1 MGNKVNSH
9 QENNSVRIKT
19 ALISVSDK
27 SGLGSFARSLTELG
41 VQIISTGGTAR
52 TLEEEG
58 VGVIRVSERT
68 GFPEILD
75 GRVKTLHPRIHA
87 GILARHADTAHRQT
101 LAEHDIGPIELVV
114 VNLYPF
120 SKTSA
125 RPGVSREE
133 AVEQIDIGGPTLVR
147 AAAKNSDSVTIV
159 VDPGDYPRVIA
170 EMKAGKGNVPLSIRE
185 ALATKA
191 FQQTAAYDASIA
203 TWMEQAGGRE
213 EDQLPPALI
222 LNLKRRATLRYGE
235 NPHQR
240 ASLYSSGPPAGH
252 LAAKQHQGKE
262 LSFNN
267 LVDMDSAW
275 ALCGEF
281 DRSACCIIKHNN
293 PCGTALGDSS
303 VEAFRKALECDPV
316 SAFGSVIAYNRSV
329 DERTAKEMSQLFVEV
344 VLAPF
349 YDSEALESFSGKK
362 NLRVIEMPQQSDS
375 PRPLNLR
382 SIQGGFLVQERDAFY
397 LKAED
402 LEVVSKTKPR
412 EDQLKDLLFSWTV
425 CKHVKSNAIV
435 LAKSEQ
441 TLGIGAGQ
449 MSRVDSVELS
459 VRKAKVSLA
468 GSVMASDA
476 FFPFPDSIE
485 AAARAG
491 VKAVIQPGGSIRDQ
505 EVIEA
510 ADRHG
515 LAMVF
520 TGIRHFRH

>member
-1 MGNKVNSH
+1 MPI
-9 QENNSVRIKT
+9 RT

-27 SGLGSFARSLTELG
+27 SGLECFARSLTELG

-52 TLEEEG
+52 ALKKAG
-58 VGVIRVSERT
+58 LSVIRVSERT

-87 GILARHADTAHRQT
+87 GILARQANPTHGQT
-101 LAEHDIGPIELVV
+101 LAEHDIDPIQLVV

-120 SKTSA
+120 SRTVA
-125 RPGVSREE
+125 LPGVSREE

-147 AAAKNSDSVTIV
+147 AAAKNSECVTVV

-170 EMKAGKGNVPLSIRE
+170 EMKSGKGEVPLSTRQ

-191 FQQTAAYDASIA
+191 FQETAAYDASIA
-203 TWMEQAGGRE
+203 AWMENAGGRGE
-213 EDQLPPALI
+213 NELPAALL
-222 LNLKRRATLRYGE
+222 LNLKQRATLRYGE

-240 ASLYSSGPPAGH
+240 ASLYSSGPLTGH

-275 ALCGEF
+275 ALCREF

-293 PCGTALGDSS
+293 PCGAALGDSPL
-303 VEAFRKALECDPV
+303 EAFQKALECDPV
-316 SAFGSVIAYNRSV
+316 SAFGSVIAYNRSL
-329 DERTAKEMSQLFVEV
+329 DAGTAAAMNQLFVEV
-344 VLAPF
+344 VLAPLYAAAALDRF
-349 YDSEALESFSGKK
+349 SEKK
-362 NLRVIEMPQQSDS
+362 NLRVIEMPQESDTAG
-375 PRPLNLR
+375 PFNLR
-382 SIQGGFLVQERDAFY
+382 SIQGGFLVQERDAFF
-397 LKAED
+397 LKAQD
-402 LEVVSKTKPR
+402 LQVVSKVAPE
-412 EDQLKDLLFSWTV
+412 EDQLKDLLFSWAV

-435 LAKSEQ
+435 LAKREQ

-459 VRKAKVSLA
+459 VRKARERLA

>member
-1 MGNKVNSH
+1 M
-9 QENNSVRIKT
+9 QIKT

-27 SGLGSFARSLTELG
+27 TGLGSFARSLTELG

-58 VGVIRVSERT
+58 VSVTRVSERT
-68 GFPEILD
+68 GFPEILE

-87 GILARHADTAHRQT
+87 GILARHADPAHRQT
-101 LAEHDIGPIELVV
+101 LAEYDIGPIELVV

-120 SKTSA
+120 STTVA
-125 RPGVSREE
+125 RPDVNREE
-133 AVEQIDIGGPTLVR
+133 AVEQIDIGGPTLAR
-147 AAAKNSDSVTIV
+147 AAAKNSDSVTVV

-170 EMKAGKGNVPLSIRE
+170 EMKAGKGNVPLSIRQQ
-185 ALATKA
+185 LATKA
-191 FQQTAAYDASIA
+191 FRHTAAYDAAIA
-203 TWMEQAGGRE
+203 DWMESAGRSE
-213 EDQLPPALI
+213 EDQLPAALL
-222 LNLKRRATLRYGE
+222 LNLKQSATLRYGE

-240 ASLYSSGPPAGH
+240 ASLYSSGPPAGL

-275 ALCGEF
+275 GLCREF
-281 DRSACCIIKHNN
+281 DRPACCIIKHNN
-293 PCGTALGDSS
+293 PCGAALGDSLG
-303 VEAFRKALECDPV
+303 EAYRKALACDPISV
-316 SAFGSVIAYNRSV
+316 FGSVIAYNRSV
-329 DERTAKEMSQLFVEV
+329 DEETAAEMSQLFVEV
-344 VLAPF
+344 VVAPF
-349 YDSEALESFSGKK
+349 YDSHALELFSQKK
-362 NLRVIEMPQQSDS
+362 NLRVIEMAQQSDS
-375 PRPLNLR
+375 SSPLNLR

-402 LEVVSKTKPR
+402 LEVVSKVEPG
-412 EDQLKDLLFSWTV
+412 EEQMKDLLFSWTV

-435 LAKSEQ
+435 LAKDEQ

-505 EVIEA
+505 EVVEA
-510 ADRHG
+510 ADRHR

>member
-1 MGNKVNSH
+1 M
-9 QENNSVRIKT
+9 QIKT

-27 SGLGSFARSLTELG
+27 SGLGSFARALTELG

-52 TLEEEG
+52 ALEEDG

-87 GILARHADTAHRQT
+87 GILARLADPAHRRT

-120 SKTSA
+120 SKSVA

-159 VDPGDYPRVIA
+159 IDPGDYARVIA
-170 EMKAGKGNVPLSIRE
+170 EMKAGKGSVPLPIRQE
-185 ALATKA
+185 LATKA
-191 FQQTAAYDASIA
+191 FQHTAAYDTAIA
-203 TWMEQAGGRE
+203 TWMESSGSRE
-213 EDQLPPALI
+213 EDQLPAALL
-222 LNLKRRATLRYGE
+222 LNLKQCATLRYGE

-240 ASLYSSGPPAGH
+240 ASLYSSGPPTGH
-252 LAAKQHQGKE
+252 LAAKQHQGKD

-275 ALCGEF
+275 ALCREF

-293 PCGTALGDSS
+293 PCGTALGDSPA
-303 VEAFRKALECDPV
+303 EAYRKALECDPV

-329 DERTAKEMSQLFVEV
+329 DESTAEEMSQLFVEV
-344 VLAPF
+344 VIAPA
-349 YDSEALESFSGKK
+349 YDSDALERFSRKK

-375 PRPLNLR
+375 SSPLDVR

-397 LKAED
+397 LKPED
-402 LEVVSKTKPR
+402 LEVVSKVKPG

-435 LAKSEQ
+435 LAKDEQ

-449 MSRVDSVELS
+449 MSRVDSVELA
-459 VRKAKVSLA
+459 VRKAKMSLA
-468 GSVMASDA
+468 GSVLASDA

-485 AAARAG
+485 AATLAG

-515 LAMVF
+515 LTMVF

>member
-1 MGNKVNSH
+1 M
-9 QENNSVRIKT
+9 QIKT

-27 SGLGSFARSLTELG
+27 TGLGSFARSLMELG

-52 TLEEEG
+52 ALEEEG
-58 VGVIRVSERT
+58 VSVTRVSERT
-68 GFPEILD
+68 GFPEILG
-75 GRVKTLHPRIHA
+75 GRVKTLHHRIHA
-87 GILARHADTAHRQT
+87 GILARHADPAHLQT

-120 SKTSA
+120 SKTVA
-125 RPGVSREE
+125 RPEVNREE

-147 AAAKNSDSVTIV
+147 AAAKNSDSVTVV
-159 VDPGDYPRVIA
+159 VDPGDYPRVVA
-170 EMKAGKGNVPLSIRE
+170 EMKAGKGNVPLSIRQQ
-185 ALATKA
+185 LATKA
-191 FQQTAAYDASIA
+191 FQYTAAYDAAIA
-203 TWMEQAGGRE
+203 TWMENAGRSE
-213 EDQLPPALI
+213 EDQLPAALL
-222 LNLKRRATLRYGE
+222 LNLTRRATLRYGE

-240 ASLYSSGPPAGH
+240 ASLYSSGSPAGM
-252 LAAKQHQGKE
+252 LVAKQHQGKE

-281 DRSACCIIKHNN
+281 DRPACCIIKHNN
-293 PCGTALGDSS
+293 PCGAALGDSLA
-303 VEAFRKALECDPV
+303 EAYRKALECDPV
-316 SAFGSVIAYNRSV
+316 SAFGSVIACNRSV
-329 DERTAKEMSQLFVEV
+329 DERTAAEMSQLFVEV
-344 VLAPF
+344 VIAPF
-349 YDSEALESFSGKK
+349 YDSHALERFSRKR

-375 PRPLNLR
+375 SSTLNVR
-382 SIQGGFLVQERDAFY
+382 SIQGGFLVQERDVVS

-402 LEVVSKTKPR
+402 LEVMSKVGPG
-412 EDQLKDLLFSWTV
+412 EDQSKDLLFSWTV

-435 LAKSEQ
+435 LAKDEQ

-459 VRKAKVSLA
+459 VRKANLSLA

-491 VKAVIQPGGSIRDQ
+491 VEAVIQPGGSIRDR
-505 EVIEA
+505 EVVEA
-510 ADRHG
+510 ADRYG

>member
-1 MGNKVNSH
+1 M
-9 QENNSVRIKT
+9 QIRT

-27 SGLGSFARSLTELG
+27 TGLGAFARSLTELG
-41 VQIISTGGTAR
+41 VQIVSTGGTAR

-58 VGVIRVSERT
+58 VSVTRVSERT

-87 GILARHADTAHRQT
+87 GILARHRDPAHRQT
-101 LAEHDIGPIELVV
+101 LAEHDIGAIELVV

-120 SKTSA
+120 SKTVA
-125 RPGVSREE
+125 RPDVSRQE
-133 AVEQIDIGGPTLVR
+133 AVEKIDIGGPTLVR

-170 EMKAGKGNVPLSIRE
+170 EMRAGKGNVPLSIRQE
-185 ALATKA
+185 LATKA
-191 FQQTAAYDASIA
+191 FQHTAAYDAAIA
-203 TWMEQAGGRE
+203 TWMENAGRSE
-213 EDQLPPALI
+213 EDQLPAALL
-222 LNLKRRATLRYGE
+222 LNLKQGATLRYGE

-240 ASLYSSGPPAGH
+240 ASLYSSGRPAGL

-275 ALCGEF
+275 GLCREF
-281 DRSACCIIKHNN
+281 ERPACCIIKHNN
-293 PCGTALGDSS
+293 PCGTALGDSPA
-303 VEAFRKALECDPV
+303 EAYRKALACDPV
-316 SAFGSVIAYNRSV
+316 SSFGSVIAYNRSV
-329 DERTAKEMSQLFVEV
+329 GEETAEEMSQLFVEV
-344 VLAPF
+344 VIAPA
-349 YDSEALESFSGKK
+349 YDSQALERFSRKK
-362 NLRVIEMPQQSDS
+362 NLRVIEMPHQSDS
-375 PRPLNLR
+375 SSPLNLR
-382 SIQGGFLVQERDAFY
+382 SIQGGFLAQDQDAYY
-397 LKAED
+397 LKTEN
-402 LEVVSKTKPR
+402 LKVVSKIEPGEEQIR
-412 EDQLKDLLFSWTV
+412 DLLFSWVV

-435 LAKSEQ
+435 LVKDEQ

-459 VRKAKVSLA
+459 VRKANLSLA

-505 EVIEA
+505 EVVEA
-510 ADRHG
+510 VDRHG

>member
-1 MGNKVNSH
+1 M
-9 QENNSVRIKT
+9 RIKT

-27 SGLGSFARSLTELG
+27 TGLGSFARSLMELG

-58 VGVIRVSERT
+58 VSVTRVSERT
-68 GFPEILD
+68 GFPEILE

-87 GILARHADTAHRQT
+87 GILARHADPAHRQT
-101 LAEHDIGPIELVV
+101 LAKHDIGAIELVV

-120 SKTSA
+120 SKTVA
-125 RPGVSREE
+125 RPDVSREE
-133 AVEQIDIGGPTLVR
+133 AVEQIDIGGPALVR
-147 AAAKNSDSVTIV
+147 AAAKNSDSVAIV
-159 VDPGDYPRVIA
+159 VDSGDYPRVIA
-170 EMKAGKGNVPLSIRE
+170 EMKAGKGNIALSIRQ

-191 FQQTAAYDASIA
+191 FQQTSAYDAAIA
-203 TWMEQAGGRE
+203 TWMETVGHQE
-213 EDQLPPALI
+213 EDRLPAGLL
-222 LNLKRRATLRYGE
+222 LNLKQRATLRYGE

-252 LAAKQHQGKE
+252 LAATQHQGKE

-275 ALCGEF
+275 ALCREF
-281 DRSACCIIKHNN
+281 DRPACCIIKHNN
-293 PCGTALGDSS
+293 PCGAALGNSS
-303 VEAFRKALECDPV
+303 AETYRKALECDPV
-316 SAFGSVIAYNRSV
+316 SAFGSVIAFNRSV
-329 DERTAKEMSQLFVEV
+329 DERTAEEMSQLFVEV
-344 VLAPF
+344 VIAPF
-349 YDSEALESFSGKK
+349 YDSDALERFSRKK

-375 PRPLNLR
+375 SSPLNLR
-382 SIQGGFLVQERDAFY
+382 SIEGGFLVQDRDAFY

-402 LEVVSKTKPR
+402 LEVVSQVEPA
-412 EDQLKDLLFSWTV
+412 EDQLRDLLFSWTV

-435 LAKSEQ
+435 LAKDDR

-459 VRKAKVSLA
+459 VRKAKLSLA

-505 EVIEA
+505 EVVES

-515 LAMVF
+515 LTMVF